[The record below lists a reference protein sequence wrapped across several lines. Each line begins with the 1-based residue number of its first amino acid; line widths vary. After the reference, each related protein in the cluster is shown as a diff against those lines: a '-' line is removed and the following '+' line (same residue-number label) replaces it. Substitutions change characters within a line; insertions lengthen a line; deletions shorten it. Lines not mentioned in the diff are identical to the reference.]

1 MERTYTGTSASRRLN
16 SNLERI
22 TKTLGNFHAVNQ
34 EKIDIM
40 KTSGVNLA
48 AIGASLTDIEQ
59 ALRILILIASLVYT
73 VFQIRKMMNER
84 EKRK

>member
-1 MERTYTGTSASRRLN
+1 M
-16 SNLERI
+16 
-22 TKTLGNFHAVNQ
+22 NQ

>member
-1 MERTYTGTSASRRLN
+1 M
-16 SNLERI
+16 
-22 TKTLGNFHAVNQ
+22 NQ
-34 EKIDIM
+34 EKIDII